1 MQSLGVL
8 GDRAHGLERRV
19 EIDPGLAV
27 GRVLPVVRGA
37 VAARFALR
45 VAAAPLVRA
54 SAAYARESYGDSA
67 PRSRVA
73 GVPARVLH
81 ARLRSNVRSA
91 RTFEVVRP
99 MHVQRAL
106 SRKEN
111 TMIASHRWITGSV
124 AAFAISTLASQARAQ
139 ESTASAPA
147 PANPASTAGTTV
159 GGHLG
164 VAVPIVTIGNPKT
177 TVIGS
182 DFATIGI
189 TPGISVNLDEHWTI
203 DFEFIALNEL
213 KKTPAP
219 TTFVVDPGVVRH
231 FGSVAVGL
239 RVATQVGALT
249 NVGLVPILVVPFK
262 VSNQF
267 SYFVE
272 GDIPLFLRDDG
283 TKMQP
288 SASFLFQTG
297 VGF

>member
-1 MQSLGVL
+1 MKNVHNQLL
-8 GDRAHGLERRV
+8 
-19 EIDPGLAV
+19 
-27 GRVLPVVRGA
+27 
-37 VAARFALR
+37 RFAT
-45 VAAAPLVRA
+45 AATVVTFASIAQAQEAP
-54 SAAYARESYGDSA
+54 
-67 PRSRVA
+67 A
-73 GVPARVLH
+73 GGQATPAR
-81 ARLRSNVRSA
+81 AD
-91 RTFEVVRP
+91 T
-99 MHVQRAL
+99 
-106 SRKEN
+106 
-111 TMIASHRWITGSV
+111 
-124 AAFAISTLASQARAQ
+124 SQ
-139 ESTASAPA
+139 SGTAP
-147 PANPASTAGTTV
+147 TV

-182 DFATIGI
+182 DFVTLGI

-203 DFEFIALNEL
+203 DFEFIALNQL
-213 KKTPAP
+213 KNTPAP

-231 FGSVAVGL
+231 FDGLAVGL

-262 VSNQF
+262 VS
-267 SYFVE
+267 SKLAYFVE